1 MIGGFLFQG
10 DQMMAGS
17 YMSVKLGDG
26 EVAEQ
31 IGMQFKYV
39 HARTSVGSVYSYDR
53 LEDTVSL
60 VWIRFKADQTPWM

>member
-1 MIGGFLFQG
+1 
-10 DQMMAGS
+10 MMAGS

-60 VWIRFKADQTPWM
+60 V